1 MTNKKNF
8 SPYMK
13 NLEVKEKIKQTAIQP
28 KSHTSIKKL
37 QSTKVEIYNFHKPI
51 SKIIDFYDF

>member
-1 MTNKKNF
+1 MKKIKNF
-8 SPYMK
+8 SPYMNSLQKKHK
-13 NLEVKEKIKQTAIQP
+13 NTVIQEIKTN
-28 KSHTSIKKL
+28 TTVKKL

>member
-13 NLEVKEKIKQTAIQP
+13 NLELKQKAKETLLQMKSYTAV
-28 KSHTSIKKL
+28 KKL

-51 SKIIDFYDF
+51 SKIINFYDL

>member
-1 MTNKKNF
+1 MKKIKNF
-8 SPYMK
+8 SPYTNSIQKKHK
-13 NLEVKEKIKQTAIQP
+13 NTVIQEIKTN
-28 KSHTSIKKL
+28 TTVKKL

>member
-1 MTNKKNF
+1 MKKIKNF
-8 SPYMK
+8 YPYMNSLQKKHK
-13 NLEVKEKIKQTAIQP
+13 NTVIQEIKTN
-28 KSHTSIKKL
+28 TTVKKL

>member
-1 MTNKKNF
+1 MNSLQKKHKNTVIQEIKTNTT
-8 SPYMK
+8 
-13 NLEVKEKIKQTAIQP
+13 V
-28 KSHTSIKKL
+28 KKL